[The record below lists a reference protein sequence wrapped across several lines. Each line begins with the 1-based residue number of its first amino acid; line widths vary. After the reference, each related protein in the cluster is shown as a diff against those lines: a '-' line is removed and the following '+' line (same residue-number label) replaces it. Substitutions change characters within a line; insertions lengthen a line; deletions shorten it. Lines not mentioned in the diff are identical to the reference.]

1 MTETEATVKT
11 EVSEKK
17 DTEGTAANATAAAD
31 TATKKE
37 AVETKT
43 EVKTEEKADSNGAA
57 AAAAPDA
64 NGDSKVK
71 KEEASNGST
80 GSDVMAQVKRQL
92 EHYFGDYNLP
102 RDKFLKEQIKEAED
116 GWIGLDVMLKFQ
128 RLAALTTDAKV
139 IKESIKD
146 SKVVEAHAEKDAIR
160 RLPSL
165 PVPDFND
172 DTRKANV
179 AKTIYAKGFKKDD
192 TSLDELIKF
201 FGDYEG
207 VVYVNRRT
215 YADKSG
221 DRFFK
226 GSVFVTFAEKELAQ
240 KFLDAGE
247 VKSPEGE
254 VLIKKWQQEYFD
266 MKDKE
271 NEEKRKTRKDQKQQ
285 NQKAKQALE
294 GGAAADGDNN
304 KQEKREI
311 PDLPLGAVLVLE
323 GFKNA
328 DTKREDIKGALNT
341 QFGVKNEGEIAFVYF
356 NKGEKEAKLR
366 FSAENAAKELS
377 KKIAE
382 SLKEGEKFKVGDDEL
397 EFKVLEGQ
405 EETEF
410 LDKCKTDMANMAG
423 KGRHARKGHKR
434 HSGRPGYKGPP
445 KRQRQN

>member
-17 DTEGTAANATAAAD
+17 DTEEAAANVAAAAD
-31 TATKKE
+31 TATK
-37 AVETKT
+37 T
-43 EVKTEEKADSNGAA
+43 EVKTEDKADSNGAA
-57 AAAAPDA
+57 

-71 KEEASNGST
+71 TENGSSS
-80 GSDVMAQVKRQL
+80 GSGDIKAQVKRQL

-102 RDKFLKEQIKEAED
+102 RDKFLKEQIKESED

-128 RLAALTTDAKV
+128 RLAALTTDTKV
-139 IKESIKD
+139 ILESIKD
-146 SKVVEAHAEKDAIR
+146 SKVVEPHAEKEMLR

-165 PVPDFND
+165 PVPDFNE

-179 AKTIYAKGFKKDD
+179 AKTIYAKGFKKED
-192 TSLDELIKF
+192 TSLDDLIKF

-215 YADKSG
+215 YPDHKSG
-221 DRFFK
+221 ERHFK

-247 VKSPEGE
+247 VKSLEGE
-254 VLIKKWQQEYFD
+254 VLIKKWQQEYFEE
-266 MKDKE
+266 KDKE
-271 NEEKRKTRKDQKQQ
+271 NEAKRKNRKDQKQQ

-294 GGAAADGDNN
+294 GSGGGGDGEE
-304 KQEKREI
+304 KQQEQKGEI
-311 PDLPLGAVLVLE
+311 ADLPLGAVLVLE

-328 DTKREDIKGALNT
+328 DTKREDIKGALST
-341 QFGVKNEGEIAFVYF
+341 QFGVKSDGDIAFVYF

-410 LDKCKTDMANMAG
+410 LDKCKTDMANQAG
-423 KGRHARKGHKR
+423 KARHRKGHKR